1 MGQKRTYKQYSK
13 GYIGEAVA
21 LVREHVIVLSD
32 WADDAPENIYA
43 KLKKES
49 LLQPAREKT

>member
-1 MGQKRTYKQYSK
+1 
-13 GYIGEAVA
+13 VA